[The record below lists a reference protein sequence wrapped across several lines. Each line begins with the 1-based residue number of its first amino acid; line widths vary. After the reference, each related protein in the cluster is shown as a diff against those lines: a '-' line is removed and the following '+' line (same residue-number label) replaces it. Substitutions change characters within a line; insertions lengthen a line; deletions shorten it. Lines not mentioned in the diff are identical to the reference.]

1 MNKGLKTVSGQGG
14 FMPNSKQLVRS
25 GYNRISR
32 HYRDNRGTGPDAK
45 YGRYWLRELDR
56 HLDHGSRILE
66 LGCGMG
72 VPVAGYFSGK
82 HNYLGIDIS
91 DVQIQ
96 RAKKLVP
103 AASFKRVDMARL
115 RFNHGTFDAI
125 LSFYAIIHLPLG
137 EQKPLFH
144 KIFRWL
150 KPGGLFLSI
159 LGWTRWTGREKNWHG
174 TSMFWSHAD
183 QETYHQWLLKAG
195 FKIIRKRLVREGKGG
210 HYQFLC
216 VKPSEIFGS

>member
-1 MNKGLKTVSGQGG
+1 
-14 FMPNSKQLVRS
+14 MPSSKQIVRL
-25 GYNRISR
+25 GYNRISH
-32 HYRDNRGTGPDAK
+32 HYRDDKGAGLDAK
-45 YGRYWLRELDR
+45 YRKYWLREVDRRLDK
-56 HLDHGSRILE
+56 GSRILE

-72 VPVAGYFSGK
+72 VPVAGYFTRK
-82 HNYLGIDIS
+82 HKYLGIDIS

-115 RFNHGTFDAI
+115 RFKTETFDAI
-125 LSFYAIIHLPLG
+125 LSFYSIIHLPLD
-137 EQKPLFH
+137 EQKPLFR

-159 LGWTRWTGREKNWHG
+159 LGRGRWTGREKNWFG
-174 TSMFWSHAD
+174 TTMFWSHAD
-183 QETYHQWLLKAG
+183 QETYDQWLIKVG
-195 FKIIRKRLVREGKGG
+195 FKIIRKALVREGTGG

-216 VKPSEIFGS
+216 LKPSEIFGS